1 MSRLHWMMRR
11 AERRLGKWGLIA
23 ILLFIASVIFL
34 FTNVLPMQASNSN
47 LKQQLAV
54 LPVKPKTITPVLSS
68 EQSLIKELASFQNKF
83 STVEHLPDQLY
94 TLFRLTKAHQ
104 LVIDKAEYSLS
115 EKSKTAIQRFEVI
128 LPVTGTYP
136 QVKGLILE
144 VLEKLPTVGLGDIV
158 LEREQ
163 VGENRAKATLHLVF
177 FVRKQA

>member
-1 MSRLHWMMRR
+1 MGTDRHFAVYCFCDFPVHKRVTH
-11 AERRLGKWGLIA
+11 AG
-23 ILLFIASVIFL
+23 
-34 FTNVLPMQASNSN
+34 QH
-47 LKQQLAV
+47 QQFETTTGRFAC
-54 LPVKPKTITPVLSS
+54 KPKTITPVLSS

-83 STVEHLPDQLY
+83 STVEHLPDQLD

-104 LVIDKAEYSLS
+104 LVVDKAEYSLS